1 MEKIEQL
8 GQILQTEADL
18 VEALAGVMV
27 QKQQSIVRFDAG
39 SLGTL
44 TQREQDLL
52 VPFQA
57 LEGERMKLAEELAG
71 QPDSFS
77 KDASGLLKFHGV
89 YQGDDRDLRKAG
101 AGKVYSAMV
110 RVGKARTAVGSAGRG
125 SFRFLISLMAAVI
138 LEGRG
143 VAEEVRRETFERLT
157 RRERGETG
165 GMPPIKI
172 SVIAQ
177 HRIVDRLR
185 ER

>member
-57 LEGERMKLAEELAG
+57 LEGERMKLAEELSGGVPGGRSSEGTPARSIHELLAALEVQAGAPVAG
-71 QPDSFS
+71 QAARLRSAVQRVLDLSQQNRTLMRHS
-77 KDASGLLKFHGV
+77 LKFV
-89 YQGDDRDLRKAG
+89 
-101 AGKVYSAMV
+101 
-110 RVGKARTAVGSAGRG
+110 
-125 SFRFLISLMAAVI
+125 
-138 LEGRG
+138 
-143 VAEEVRRETFERLT
+143 RETLRLITKDHT
-157 RRERGETG
+157 R
-165 GMPPIKI
+165 
-172 SVIAQ
+172 Q
-177 HRIVDRLR
+177 LVDQRM
-185 ER
+185 

>member
-57 LEGERMKLAEELAG
+57 LEGERMKLAEDLAG
-71 QPDSFS
+71 GVPAGRSGEGTPARS
-77 KDASGLLKFHGV
+77 IHELLAALEVDAGAPVAGQAARLRSAVQRVLDLSQQNRTLMQHSLKFV
-89 YQGDDRDLRKAG
+89 
-101 AGKVYSAMV
+101 
-110 RVGKARTAVGSAGRG
+110 
-125 SFRFLISLMAAVI
+125 
-138 LEGRG
+138 
-143 VAEEVRRETFERLT
+143 RETLRMITKDHT
-157 RRERGETG
+157 R
-165 GMPPIKI
+165 
-172 SVIAQ
+172 Q
-177 HRIVDRLR
+177 LVDQRM
-185 ER
+185 

>member
-71 QPDSFS
+71 GVAGGP
-77 KDASGLLKFHGV
+77 SGEGTPVRSIHELLEALEVQAGAPVAGHAARLRSAVQRVLDLSQQNQTLMRHSLKFV
-89 YQGDDRDLRKAG
+89 
-101 AGKVYSAMV
+101 
-110 RVGKARTAVGSAGRG
+110 
-125 SFRFLISLMAAVI
+125 
-138 LEGRG
+138 
-143 VAEEVRRETFERLT
+143 RETLRLITKDHT
-157 RRERGETG
+157 R
-165 GMPPIKI
+165 
-172 SVIAQ
+172 Q
-177 HRIVDRLR
+177 LVDQRM
-185 ER
+185 